1 MMTIIALS
9 FLLITFL
16 NFRAGRSKAL
26 KIRENTTIHSLPEY
40 YGYYT
45 AFWFLIPVT
54 LIGISWL
61 LFSES
66 LITSFVLSNLQK
78 EIINFN
84 EIQTLNFIN
93 DFKNLSEGRN
103 ITGEISLLLKEAAS
117 LYSYFS
123 TVSNTLLIFA
133 CLSMGLFGFY
143 ISINKVSSV
152 FQARNAIEKYINY
165 FFLASTCIAILATAG
180 ILFSVVFEA
189 IRFFG
194 VVDLD
199 DFLFGLKWSP
209 QMAIRE
215 DQLGSSGAFGA
226 IPLFVGT
233 ILISIIA
240 LLVAVPI
247 GLMNAIYLSEYS
259 PSKVRAYA
267 KPMLEILAGIPTVV
281 YGFFAAITVAPFL
294 RGFGEFVGLSIS

>member
-1 MMTIIALS
+1 MMSIIALS

-78 EIINFN
+78 EIVNFN

-103 ITGEISLLLKEAAS
+103 ITGAV
-117 LYSYFS
+117 SY
-123 TVSNTLLIFA
+123 THLTL
-133 CLSMGLFGFY
+133 
-143 ISINKVSSV
+143 
-152 FQARNAIEKYINY
+152 
-165 FFLASTCIAILATAG
+165 
-180 ILFSVVFEA
+180 
-189 IRFFG
+189 
-194 VVDLD
+194 
-199 DFLFGLKWSP
+199 
-209 QMAIRE
+209 
-215 DQLGSSGAFGA
+215 
-226 IPLFVGT
+226 
-233 ILISIIA
+233 
-240 LLVAVPI
+240 
-247 GLMNAIYLSEYS
+247 
-259 PSKVRAYA
+259 
-267 KPMLEILAGIPTVV
+267 PT
-281 YGFFAAITVAPFL
+281 T
-294 RGFGEFVGLSIS
+294 